1 MPLAMTD
8 TLYMTRPQS
17 DHAEE
22 SLPATLEG
30 WVALITDRGMPVFH
44 HAVKKIAGITSDRES
59 SAAEL
64 AAAVLQDAAM
74 TSRLLR
80 VANSPFYNPT
90 GKPVSTVT
98 RAVVRMGFDTVR
110 SLCLSL
116 AVVEAVARGAA
127 RDRLAREMARCFHAA
142 VQARAFAEQRGDGS
156 PEEVFIAA
164 LLRSLGRLALWCLGG
179 EAAGELALAEDE
191 EAEKARL
198 GVSARALTLA
208 LVREWNLGRL
218 LERAVLG
225 RSDED
230 PRVSNVTLAHELA
243 AAVEQGWDNPELQG
257 LMRRVAENCY
267 LPLREARAL
276 VEANALEA
284 ARVAG
289 SFGLGRAGMLI
300 PVPKRPGQ
308 PAVRATPAVEGP
320 ANPEPDKVVQLEI
333 LREIMS
339 AAESGCEIHLVLE
352 MVLEGFSRGL
362 GMDRALFALLST
374 DRRRLQGR
382 HAIGVD
388 AEAFRQGFRF
398 EIDPLDAHLYQHVI
412 ASGEPLWYRPGEE
425 DRLDALASPEIL
437 RLTNGQSFFA
447 APIRIGNRVIGLFH
461 ADRAPS
467 GRALDDA
474 LFSAFCLF
482 GQTANLC
489 LTHLRQT
496 AGPGSPAR
504 D

>member
-1 MPLAMTD
+1 MTD
-8 TLYMTRPQS
+8 ILSMTTPQP
-17 DHAEE
+17 DRAEAA
-22 SLPATLEG
+22 LPATLEG
-30 WVALITDRGMPVFH
+30 WVALITDQGMPVFH

-80 VANSPFYNPT
+80 VANSPVYNPT

-116 AVVEAVARGAA
+116 AVVEAVARGAT

-164 LLRSLGRLALWCLGG
+164 LLKSLGRLALWCLGG
-179 EAAGELALAEDE
+179 EAAGELALAGNEDE
-191 EAEKARL
+191 EKARL
-198 GVSARALTLA
+198 GVTARALTLA
-208 LVREWNLGRL
+208 LVREWKLGRL
-218 LERAVLG
+218 LEHAVLG
-225 RSDED
+225 QSDED
-230 PRVSNVTLAHELA
+230 PRVSNVMLAHELA
-243 AAVEQGWDNPELQG
+243 AAVERGWENPALRD
-257 LMRRVAENCY
+257 LLRRVAENCY

-276 VEANALEA
+276 VEANAQEA

-300 PVPKRPGQ
+300 PLPKRSGQ
-308 PAVRATPAVEGP
+308 PGIV
-320 ANPEPDKVVQLEI
+320 PEPAGETAAPRGQDKVVQLEI

-339 AAESGCEIHLVLE
+339 AAEGGCEIHLVLE
-352 MVLEGFSRGL
+352 MVLEGFCRGL

-382 HAIGVD
+382 HAIGVE

-398 EIDPLDAHLYQHVI
+398 EISPLDAHLYQHVI
-412 ASGEPLWYRPGEE
+412 VSGEPLWYRPGE
-425 DRLDALASPEIL
+425 DARLDALATPEVLGI
-437 RLTNGQSFFA
+437 TDGQPFFA
-447 APIRIGNRVIGLFH
+447 APIRIGNRTIGLFH

-467 GRALDDA
+467 GRALDAD
-474 LFSAFCLF
+474 LFDAFCLF

-496 AGPGSPAR
+496 AGAGRPAR